1 MKEYTNLL
9 LSLDS
14 GVLTLLINRPA
25 KLNALNKQTVADLG
39 TCLIEAIADASVRS
53 ILISGAGDKAFV
65 AGADI
70 AEFAGLTPAQ
80 GEELARLGH
89 QSVFNVIE
97 NSPKPILAAINGFAL
112 GGGLELALACH
123 LRIASTKAKLGLPE
137 LSLGL
142 IPGYGGTQRLSKLIG
157 KSKAMEFILL
167 GTQITPEQALST
179 GLVNEV
185 VAPDELIPYSRN
197 LLEKISKKSPLS
209 IAAAIR
215 AINASDN
222 ELKDQDQANSQPLPL
237 GHGYEIEIKE
247 FSTLFGSSDFT
258 EGVAAFLEK
267 REARFT
273 GK

>member
-1 MKEYTNLL
+1 MQDYTNLL

-14 GVLTLLINRPA
+14 GVLTVLINRPA
-25 KLNALNKQTVADLG
+25 KLNALNKQTLADLG
-39 TCLIEAIADASVRS
+39 SCLSGAIADTSVRA
-53 ILISGAGDKAFV
+53 ILLSGAGDKAFV

-80 GEELARLGH
+80 GEELARFGH
-89 QSVFNVIE
+89 QTVFNIIE
-97 NSPKPILAAINGFAL
+97 NSPKPILAAINGYAL
-112 GGGLELALACH
+112 GGGLELAMACH
-123 LRIASTKAKLGLPE
+123 IRIASTKAQLGLPE

-157 KSKAMEFILL
+157 KAKAMEFILL
-167 GTQITPEQALST
+167 GTKITSEQALSS

-185 VAPDELIPYSRN
+185 VAPGDLISYSKE
-197 LLEKISKKSPLS
+197 LLEKIIKKSPLAIS
-209 IAAAIR
+209 AAIR

-222 ELKDQDQANSQPLPL
+222 ELSGQTQTNSLAQKL
-237 GHGYEIEIKE
+237 GHGYEIEINE

-267 REARFT
+267 RDARFT
-273 GK
+273 GH